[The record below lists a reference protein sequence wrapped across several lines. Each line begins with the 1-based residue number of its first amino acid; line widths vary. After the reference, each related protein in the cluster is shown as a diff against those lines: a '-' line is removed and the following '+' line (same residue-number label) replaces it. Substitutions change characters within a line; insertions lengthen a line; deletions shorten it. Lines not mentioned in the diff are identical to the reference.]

1 MDVAVQAGLILLV
14 VFALLLFIGTPIAF
28 SIIISSVITAVLIFP
43 VNTSIIIAAQK
54 AATGVDKLSLLAI
67 PFFILAGTIMN
78 NGGIAV
84 RLVNFAKVMA
94 GRIPGSLG
102 QTNVV
107 GNMLFGAISGSAVAS
122 AAAMGSILGPMQE
135 KEGYDKTFSA
145 TLNIASAPT
154 GLLIPP
160 SNVLITYSLV
170 SGGTSVAALFMAGY
184 IPGILW
190 GLATMLVGYII
201 AKRKKYP
208 VSEKIPAKLKLKLFL
223 EAIPALLLI
232 VIVIGGI
239 TAGIFTAT
247 EGAAIAV
254 VYALIL
260 SMLVYRQLKIK
271 DLPTILLETART
283 TAVIMF
289 LIAGSTIMSYVMT
302 VAGIPQAISD
312 SILSITDNPIAILL
326 IINLLLLIIGTFM
339 DMTPAVLI
347 FTPILLPIAMQLGMD
362 PVHFGI
368 MITMNL
374 CIGSITPP
382 VGNCLFIGCKVGKVK
397 IDEVL
402 KPLLPYY
409 FAIIITLLIVTF
421 VPELSLW
428 IPRMTGNL

>member
-1 MDVAVQAGLILLV
+1 MDGALLAGLILLV
-14 VFALLLFIGTPIAF
+14 VFVFLLLIGTPIAF
-28 SIIISSVITAVLIFP
+28 SIIISSVITAVTIFP

-54 AATGVDKLSLLAI
+54 VATGVDKLSLLAI
-67 PFFILAGTIMN
+67 PFFILAGIILN

-84 RLVNFAKVMA
+84 RLINFAKVMA

-122 AAAMGSILGPMQE
+122 AAAMGGILGPMQE

-160 SNVLITYSLV
+160 SNILITYSLV

-184 IPGILW
+184 LPGILW
-190 GLATMLVGYII
+190 GLFTMLVGFII
-201 AKRKKYP
+201 AKRNKYP
-208 VSEKIPAKLKLKLFL
+208 VSKKIPAMLKLKLFL
-223 EAIPALLLI
+223 DAIPALLLI

-254 VYALIL
+254 VYVLIL
-260 SMLVYRQLKIK
+260 SMFYRSLKLK
-271 DLPTILLETART
+271 DIPKILLETSKT
-283 TAVIMF
+283 TAIIMF

-302 VAGIPQAISD
+302 VAGIPQAISGG
-312 SILSITDNPIAILL
+312 ILGITNNPIAILL
-326 IINLLLLIIGTFM
+326 IINLILLIIGTFM
-339 DMTPAVLI
+339 DMTPAILI
-347 FTPILLPIAMQLGMD
+347 FTPIFLPIATELGMD

-374 CIGSITPP
+374 CVGLITPP
-382 VGNCLFIGCKVGKVK
+382 VGNCLFIGCKVGEINIDKV
-397 IDEVL
+397 I
-402 KPLLPYY
+402 KPLIPYY
-409 FAIIITLLIVTF
+409 FAIIIVLLIVTF

-428 IPRMTGNL
+428 LPRLTGNL